1 LLLTKKQRIMRN
13 NSFEILVDNV
23 PYRVEVEPFEFNT
36 ETRFKVVYNGG
47 QEHIFT
53 WDSSIG
59 RLAAIDDDSATLPYN
74 LERAIAERIQAG
86 KY

>member
-1 LLLTKKQRIMRN
+1 MRN

-36 ETRFKVVYNGG
+36 ETRFKVVYNGN

-53 WDSSIG
+53 WDSRIG
-59 RLAAIDDDSATLPYN
+59 RLAAIDDDSATLPDN
-74 LERAIAERIQAG
+74 LERAIAERLQAG

>member
-1 LLLTKKQRIMRN
+1 MRN
-13 NSFEILVDNV
+13 NSFEITVDNV

-36 ETRFKVVYNGG
+36 ETRFKVVYNGN

-59 RLAAIDDDSATLPYN
+59 RLAAIDDDSSTLPDN
-74 LERAIAERIQAG
+74 LERAIAERLQSG

>member
-1 LLLTKKQRIMRN
+1 MRN

-23 PYRVEVEPFEFNT
+23 PYRVKVEPFEFNT
-36 ETRFKVVYNGG
+36 ETRFKVTYNGD

-53 WDSSIG
+53 WDSRIG
-59 RLAAIDDDSATLPYN
+59 RLAAIDDDSSTLPDN
-74 LERAIAERIQAG
+74 LERAIAERLQAG